1 MKALEAFKKECKAD
15 KEMAEG
21 WSQLW
26 PVATTGLGHWVGKRL
41 MSHIKSVFQFSFHL
55 LKAFGLG
62 LLQLLN
68 ASPSHEWKY
77 LRERIQNMRR
87 CFEFKR
93 PQVGSL

>member
-41 MSHIKSVFQFSFHL
+41 MSHIKSAFQLSFHL

-77 LRERIQNMRR
+77 LREQNMRR